1 MTERLE
7 TIQNLIKEVADVL
20 RETRKIQID
29 ETRLIRRSDAEIAI
43 QKLNSVTELLNK
55 ITKDLTIT
63 PKVEKNSVDVFKK
76 IIEEQRKRREEEE
89 AKKWVKPYTV
99 DYEPLRYPD
108 PMKPWW
114 QQGATANA
122 GMLEGVIL

>member
-7 TIQNLIKEVADVL
+7 TIQNLIKEVADIL

-43 QKLNSVTELLNK
+43 QKLNSVIELLK
-55 ITKDLTIT
+55 KDLTSN
-63 PKVEKNSVDVFKK
+63 PKIEESSVDAFKK
-76 IIEEQRKRREEEE
+76 IIEEQRRREEEE
-89 AKKWVKPYTV
+89 SSKKRIVPYTV
-99 DYEPLRYPD
+99 DYEPFHYPD
-108 PMKPWW
+108 PRKPWW

-122 GMLEGVIL
+122 GMLEGLI